1 MKNTFWLLIV
11 LLGSLTACKNDVKTD
26 VSEET
31 SKDEVVYDMYKPSEM
46 AILMNQMYAHN
57 LKIKQ
62 DILNGDIPAEF
73 PIDFMEIHSAELTKA
88 NQRNETFEKFSKIF
102 ITAEKNIFNQDS
114 KTPLEARF
122 NTAVNACISCHETSC
137 TGPIPRIKKLLIKS

>member
-1 MKNTFWLLIV
+1 MKKSLWLLFV
-11 LLGSLTACKNDVKTD
+11 FMACLTACKDDVKTD
-26 VSEET
+26 VSEEA

-62 DILNGDIPAEF
+62 DILNGDIPTEF
-73 PIDFMEIHSAELTKA
+73 PINFMDIHSAELTKA

-102 ITAEKNIFNQDS
+102 ITAEKDIFNQDS
-114 KTPLEARF
+114 EAPLEARF